1 MLRCRF
7 YVNIEKV
14 KNDYRPVVW
23 PIKLPYWCSGESSE
37 DFILVAYVDTI
48 DDLMKQWPE
57 AHDIES
63 EEVDCVEFTSR
74 FPKPEWYKEET
85 EEELIESTKK
95 LLETSKA
102 LLEELDEMKK
112 NVDFLINEY
121 KTNKR
126 WFRDEPGRVTTED
139 IIKRVF
145 EFGWSCGKL
154 HSTKNE
160 K

>member
-7 YVNIEKV
+7 YVNMEEV

-23 PIKLPYWCSGESSE
+23 PIKLPYWCSVESSE

-74 FPKPEWYKEET
+74 FPKPEWYEET
-85 EEELIESTKK
+85 EEEIIESSKK

-112 NVDFLINEY
+112 KCRFSY
-121 KTNKR
+121 
-126 WFRDEPGRVTTED
+126 
-139 IIKRVF
+139 
-145 EFGWSCGKL
+145 
-154 HSTKNE
+154 
-160 K
+160 